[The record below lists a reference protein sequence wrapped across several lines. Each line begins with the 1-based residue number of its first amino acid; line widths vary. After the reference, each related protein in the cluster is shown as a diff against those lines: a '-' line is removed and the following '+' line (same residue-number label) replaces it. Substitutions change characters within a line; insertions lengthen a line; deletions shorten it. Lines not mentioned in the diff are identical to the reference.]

1 MDAQQRNHLAA
12 LEGRRVSLALRGDV
26 RIDDCQLVSAGRGQ
40 LKSLWVF
47 TNGQDAFIPVSEVV
61 DLWEAA

>member
-1 MDAQQRNHLAA
+1 MDAQQRNHAA
-12 LEGRRVSLALRGDV
+12 SLKGRRVNLALRGGV

-40 LKSLWVF
+40 LTSLWVF
-47 TNGQDAFIPVSEVV
+47 ANGQDAFIPVSEVV

>member
-1 MDAQQRNHLAA
+1 MDAQQRNHAA
-12 LEGRRVSLALRGDV
+12 SLEGRRVNLALRGGT
-26 RIDDCQLVSAGRGQ
+26 RIDNCQLVSAGRGS

-47 TNGQDAFIPVSEVV
+47 ANGQDAFIPVSEVV